1 MDYLTGCSG
10 HTAKCWSSP
19 GGSILLALEAGSCLQ
34 PMNYTSPQPW
44 TTPDGPGGTTAHS
57 LTWGFR
63 VQAVGVGW
71 WLDLWMKRVTQEEL

>member
-10 HTAKCWSSP
+10 NTAKRRSSP
-19 GGSILLALEAGSCLQ
+19 GSSILLTLEAGSCLQ
-34 PMNYTSPQPW
+34 PMHYTSPQPW

-63 VQAVGVGW
+63 VQAVGVIW
-71 WLDLWMKRVTQEEL
+71 WLDLWMKHVTREEL